1 MDARFHSPA
10 GCFTLRAA
18 ALILRDGC
26 ALLARSDDH
35 DCFYTVGGAVRQ
47 NESTDC
53 AIQRECLE
61 ETGCR
66 YAIDRL
72 VFVQERFY
80 SPHGTPHH
88 EITFFYL
95 MKPDGPAPVDGAATD
110 QRRER
115 LHWIPLK
122 ELTALNIVPAFLR
135 ERLLDLPETATHL
148 ITRE

>member
-10 GCFTLRAA
+10 GSFSLRAA

-26 ALLARSDDH
+26 ALLARSDGH
-35 DCFYTVGGAVRQ
+35 DCCYTVGGGVRQ

-53 AIQRECLE
+53 AVLRECHE

-80 SPHGTPHH
+80 APQGIPHH

-95 MKPDGPAPVDGAATD
+95 MKPDGPEPGDGAATD
-110 QRRER
+110 QRREH
-115 LHWIPLK
+115 LHWIPLE
-122 ELTALNIVPAFLR
+122 ELAAAKLVPAFLR
-135 ERLLDLPETATHL
+135 EGLQALPAEVTHI

>member
-1 MDARFHSPA
+1 MDARFRTPA
-10 GCFTLRAA
+10 GNFTLRAA

-26 ALLARSDDH
+26 VLLARSDGH
-35 DCFYTVGGAVRQ
+35 DCYYTVGGAVRQ

-53 AIQRECLE
+53 AAMRECLE

-66 YAIDRL
+66 CAIDRL

-80 SPHGTPHH
+80 APQGVPHH

-95 MKPDGPAPVDGAATD
+95 MKPDGSGPDDGASTD
-110 QRRER
+110 QRCEH
-115 LHWIPLK
+115 LHWIPLA
-122 ELTALNIVPAFLR
+122 ELSALCIVPGFLR
-135 ERLLDLPETATHL
+135 EGLQSLPTEVIHV

>member
-1 MDARFHSPA
+1 MDARFHSAA
-10 GCFTLRAA
+10 GSFTLRAA

-35 DCFYTVGGAVRQ
+35 DCYYTVGGAVRQ

-53 AIQRECLE
+53 AVLRECQE

-80 SPHGTPHH
+80 SPQGTPHH

-95 MKPDGPAPVDGAATD
+95 MKPDGPEPGDGKTTD
-110 QRRER
+110 QRCEL
-115 LHWIPLK
+115 LHWIPLA
-122 ELTALNIVPAFLR
+122 ELTSLNVVPGFLR
-135 ERLLDLPETATHL
+135 EGLQTLPTEVTHV

>member
-1 MDARFHSPA
+1 MDARFHSAA
-10 GCFTLRAA
+10 GSFTLRAA

-26 ALLARSDDH
+26 VLLARSDDH

-53 AIQRECLE
+53 AALRECRE
-61 ETGCR
+61 ETGCPC
-66 YAIDRL
+66 AIERL

-80 SPHGTPHH
+80 APQGTPHH

-95 MKPDGPAPVDGAATD
+95 MKADAPAPVDGAATD
-110 QRRER
+110 QRREH

-122 ELTALNIVPAFLR
+122 ELTALNLVPAFLR
-135 ERLLDLPETATHL
+135 EGLQALPAEVTHI